1 MRRSS
6 ADSRVVKWRTDLEK
20 GAISSNCERRG
31 WERASSSSS
40 DADEWNFYWA
50 SVRTVKEI
58 FNPENGYRLND
69 SQVSSAPLLLRTGRP
84 LLVCV
89 YLFICFIWGVCNTF
103 CTKRDVSVGTR
114 TAPLTRHPY
123 WFRVS
128 CFVCP
133 DQVISHFPNH
143 YELTRKDMMVKNI
156 KRYLKDLQKDGVQNV
171 TDYVPTTYLL
181 PADYSLFVEEFRR
194 NPHSTWI
201 MKPTSKARGIGIF
214 LVNKLAQ
221 IKKWANTRTM
231 SGPQSQNYIISRY
244 IDNPLLIGGKKFDLR
259 LYVLVTSYRPLR
271 VYIHDD
277 GFARFT
283 NARYNNDLTDLDNM
297 FVHLTNVAIQK
308 HGDEYNE
315 KHGNKWDT
323 RNLRLYMEATVG
335 HERTETLFDEIEYII
350 ISSLKAVQ
358 NVIINDKHC
367 FECYGYDVMIDDNL
381 KPWLIEVNA
390 SPSLSATTH
399 SDRIMKHGLI
409 NDTLS
414 VVISGPTIDL
424 RGRPHNAGLQGN
436 RVGGYYLAHDDTLES
451 DATSSELRGGDRR
464 GGGHG
469 TGGGRRGGGGG
480 VFFSGSGRGGKGW
493 R

>member
-6 ADSRVVKWRTDLEK
+6 ADNRVVKWRSDLEK

-31 WERASSSSS
+31 WERASS
-40 DADEWNFYWA
+40 DNDDWNFYWA
-50 SVRTVKEI
+50 SVHTVKQI

-69 SQVSSAPLLLRTGRP
+69 
-84 LLVCV
+84 
-89 YLFICFIWGVCNTF
+89 N
-103 CTKRDVSVGTR
+103 
-114 TAPLTRHPY
+114 
-123 WFRVS
+123 
-128 CFVCP
+128 
-133 DQVISHFPNH
+133 QVISHFPNH

-156 KRYLKDLQKDGVQNV
+156 KRYFKDLQKDGVKNV
-171 TDYVPTTYLL
+171 IDYVPTTYLL

-194 NPHSTWI
+194 NPHSMWI

-221 IKKWANTRTM
+221 IKKWANSRTI

-259 LYVLVTSYRPLR
+259 LYALVTSYRPLR
-271 VYIHDD
+271 VYIHND

-283 NARYNNDLTDLDNM
+283 NARYNNDVTDLDNM

-308 HGDEYNE
+308 HGEDYNE

-323 RNLRLYMEATVG
+323 RNLKLYMEATVG
-335 HERTETLFDEIEYII
+335 HERTKRLFNEIEHII
-350 ISSLKAVQ
+350 VSSLKAVQ

-367 FECYGYDVMIDDNL
+367 FECYGYDVIIDDNL
-381 KPWLIEVNA
+381 KPWLVEVNA
-390 SPSLSATTH
+390 SPSLGATTH

-424 RGRPHNAGLQGN
+424 RLRPHNAGLQGN
-436 RVGGYYLAHDDTLES
+436 RVGGFYLAHDDTLES
-451 DATSSELRGGDRR
+451 KSALSSYSNDRDGRGRGNGGSGSRR
-464 GGGHG
+464 GGSAGPVS
-469 TGGGRRGGGGG
+469 GGNWQ
-480 VFFSGSGRGGKGW
+480 SGKGW